1 VSRYNKLITPTA
13 ESLWFALRTSA
24 DSGERVAEQSL
35 GQPAALALPRPRPS
49 TGRRSGPVATDAV
62 ISGVG
67 AELARARRSGGS
79 RLPTWRSSLKFAAR
93 QLEALE
99 QERFDARLGHAV
111 RGMLRAY
118 ARLLKVDAEPL
129 LGRLA
134 DRFDAPDS
142 NSLAARYKQPVPFS
156 DGTRRSTFVYL
167 GASLGVLVAV
177 GAIAYQWY
185 HEHDARPVPVASA
198 PKAATA
204 AQPVPVPAEPV
215 AIVKAPEKVV
225 AVSEKTA
232 PQEKA
237 RTETVVSV
245 KPVPAG
251 VHRLVLRC
259 DEEAWL
265 EVRDATGRQLLSSL
279 NPPGCERMVQ
289 GRGPLTVVIGNA
301 SHVRV
306 LHNDRSLDLQPHT
319 RQDIARFTIP

>member
-1 VSRYNKLITPTA
+1 MT
-13 ESLWFALRTSA
+13 E
-24 DSGERVAEQSL
+24 
-35 GQPAALALPRPRPS
+35 
-49 TGRRSGPVATDAV
+49 AV

-67 AELARARRSGGS
+67 AELARIREERGLA
-79 RLPTWRSSLKFAAR
+79 LTDVAQQLKFAAR

-99 QERFDARLGHAV
+99 QERFDILPGGTFV
-111 RGMLRAY
+111 RGMVRAY

-185 HEHDARPVPVASA
+185 REHNARAVTVASA
-198 PKAATA
+198 PKVTPAAH
-204 AQPVPVPAEPV
+204 PVAIPAEPV
-215 AIVKAPEKVV
+215 AVSRAPEKVV
-225 AVSEKTA
+225 AVKEKEKERAAAPAQEKTV
-232 PQEKA
+232 K
-237 RTETVVSV
+237 ETVVSL
-245 KPVPAG
+245 KPVTAG
-251 VHRLVLRC
+251 VHRIVMRC

-265 EVRDATGRQLLSSL
+265 EVKDGAGRQLLSSL
-279 NPPGCERMVQ
+279 NPAGCERVVQ
-289 GRGPLTVVIGNA
+289 GRGPFEVVIGNA

-306 LHNDRSLDLQPHT
+306 LHNDRPLDLQPHT
-319 RQDIARFTIP
+319 KQDIARFTIP